1 MKNLRRVFI
10 GLGVILAVGYFAIVI
25 SLHREPATFPPLPIP
40 NGYDDFT
47 NAVPLVTA
55 DVGDAYAMDL
65 QALQSF
71 VRSNAAALKL
81 VRTGLSRECLLPTEA
96 IILNF
101 TNVLM
106 DSLPG
111 PRRLAQLLNGEG
123 RLAELEGRTN
133 DAARSY
139 IHCIRLGNEVSR
151 GGVLIN
157 RMVGMACEAIGCSAL
172 ARIAPKISREQ
183 SVAVVAELMAMETN
197 AMTWNEVITNEKAFM
212 RHARQDSFNP
222 IRPFV
227 DWWQSR
233 AVLKGTKNKHDIS
246 AAKRRLIAVELAL
259 RIYQIERGQPP
270 TQLSDL
276 VPRYLPR
283 IPIDPFAEKELIY
296 RPQGTNWLLYSVGED
311 GMDDGGTPATGRNL
325 GAKGDVLFNAP

>member
-10 GLGVILAVGYFAIVI
+10 GLAVILAVGYFATVI
-25 SLHREPATFPPLPIP
+25 SLHREPATFPPLPSP

-47 NAVPLVTA
+47 NASALVTA
-55 DVGDAYAMDL
+55 DVGNANTMNL
-65 QALQSF
+65 EALQSCI
-71 VRSNAAALKL
+71 RSNGAALEL
-81 VRTGLSRECLLPTEA
+81 IRTGLSRKCSLPTA
-96 IILNF
+96 LIILNF
-101 TNVLM
+101 TNVMTDLA
-106 DSLPG
+106 G
-111 PRRLAQLLNGEG
+111 QKRLAQLLNGEG

-139 IHCIRLGNEVSR
+139 LDCIRFGNEVSR
-151 GGVLIN
+151 GGVLIS

-172 ARIAPKISREQ
+172 VRIVPKLSREQ
-183 SVAVVAELMAMETN
+183 SVAVVAELAAMETN
-197 AMTWNEVITNEKAFM
+197 AVTWNEVITNEKAFM
-212 RHARQDSFNP
+212 RHARQGSFNP
-222 IRPFV
+222 IRNFV

-246 AAKRRLIAVELAL
+246 AAKRRLITAELAL

-283 IPIDPFAEKELIY
+283 VPTDPFTEKDLVY
-296 RPQGTNWLLYSVGED
+296 RPQGTSWLLYSVGED
-311 GMDDGGTPATGRNL
+311 GTDDGGTPATGRSL
-325 GAKGDVLFNAP
+325 GTKGDVLFNKP